1 MLVCNECGK
10 IVDESELGYVT
21 EPHGE
26 RHLNTVCRCGG
37 DFIPATQCSICG
49 KWFNNT
55 ELHGVC
61 EGCLSDYETVSV
73 ALEIGEK
80 NTETIDGI
88 NGFVADCLSV
98 EQINKILTKWVS
110 ENFVDHSKAV
120 VEYLEDD
127 VAYFSGFLE
136 DKYKE

>member
-1 MLVCNECGK
+1 MLVCNKCGK

-49 KWFNNT
+49 KWFDNT

-61 EGCLSDYETVSV
+61 EGCLSDYETVET
-73 ALEIGEK
+73 AIEIGEK
-80 NTETIDGI
+80 NLEKREI
-88 NGFVADCLSV
+88 NGFFA
-98 EQINKILTKWVS
+98 NILTTEMINFIIAKWVT
-110 ENFVDHSKAV
+110 ENYVDHSKAV